1 MSSKPI
7 MLVVAL
13 PPEAKPVNR
22 RYGML
27 RDTRHDRFPLY
38 LGEELALVV
47 SGPGKEA
54 AGQASVWLDSVLK
67 PAHDA
72 VWINLGIAGHATR
85 PLGQAVY
92 ANTVEDEESGERW
105 SVAPLPGPEWEND
118 RLVTLNAPDTEY
130 ARTGLVDM
138 EGAGFFQAVSGFTAP
153 ERIHCLK
160 IVSDNRANP
169 APMITGKMVSRLIE
183 EQLDILDR
191 LFEYVR
197 EAL

>member
-1 MSSKPI
+1 MKSKPI

-22 RYGML
+22 RFGMQ
-27 RDTRHDRFPLY
+27 RDNRHDRFPLY

-47 SGPGKEA
+47 SGPGKAA
-54 AGQASVWLDSVLK
+54 AGQASLWLDSILN
-67 PAHDA
+67 PGPDA

-118 RLVTLNAPDTEY
+118 RLITLSAPDTEY

-138 EGAGFFQAVSGFTAP
+138 EGAGFFRAVSGFTEP

-160 IVSDNRANP
+160 IVSDNRTNP
-169 APMITGKMVSRLIE
+169 ASMINGKMVSQLIE
-183 EQLDILDR
+183 ERLDILDR
-191 LFEYVR
+191 LFEHVR